1 MMEGNQDRLAIDG
14 GSPVRRK
21 PFAPRWPMVTEAM
34 RRRVLEVLDSGNW
47 FRGCGENNRKFEQA
61 FAAAHD
67 CRFGTCVTNG
77 THSLQV
83 ALLACGLE
91 AGQEVIVPSW
101 TFFSTAQAVV
111 AANGVPVFAD
121 IDPATLNIN
130 PAHIETLIT
139 RHTAGII
146 PIHFA
151 GHPADM
157 DRIMAIA
164 RRHKLFVI
172 EDAAHAHGARYNSRR
187 AGSLGNV
194 GSFSFQFYKN
204 LTAGEGG
211 ALTTN
216 DESLHE
222 RIQAWYNL
230 GHMPKNYAQY
240 RHDWMGGNCRMTEF
254 QAAILLESLPLLDEQ
269 NQRRRANARRLN
281 ELLRSLQG
289 IGVFDPVGDVQSSCH
304 VYMLR
309 LDEAQA
315 RLDKQRFVA
324 AIQAEGI
331 PLTVGY
337 TMGVHE
343 QPVFQELRF
352 GPYTGYQRT
361 NPKLSYRHLDLPETR
376 RAAREVCFLPHR
388 FLVNSDEGDMGDIA
402 AAVEKVLR
410 VTERSRRSN
419 RDKRSCTLA
428 K

>member
-14 GSPVRRK
+14 GPPVRRK
-21 PFAPRWPMVTEAM
+21 PFAPWPVATQAM
-34 RRRVLEVLDSGNW
+34 RRRLLEVLDSGHW
-47 FRGCGENNRKFEQA
+47 FLGCGQNNRLFEQE
-61 FAAAHD
+61 FARAHD
-67 CRFGTCVTNG
+67 CRFATCLTNG
-77 THSLQV
+77 THTLQV
-83 ALLACGLE
+83 ALLASGLE

-101 TFFSTAQAVV
+101 TFYSTAQAVV

-121 IDPATLNIN
+121 IDPVTLNIN

-139 RHTAGII
+139 RYTAGII
-146 PIHFA
+146 PVHFA

-157 DRIMAIA
+157 ERIMAIA

-172 EDAAHAHGARYNSRR
+172 EDAAHAHGARYHGRR
-187 AGSLGNV
+187 AGSLGHV

-222 RIQAWYNL
+222 RIYAWYNL
-230 GHMPKNYAQY
+230 GRKKTRYAQY
-240 RHDWMGGNCRMTEF
+240 VHWWMGSNFRMTEF
-254 QAAILLESLPLLDEQ
+254 QAAILRESLPLLNAQ
-269 NQRRRANARRLN
+269 NQRRRLNAGLLN
-281 ELLRSLQG
+281 ELLRPLPGLSL
-289 IGVFDPVGDVQSSCH
+289 FEPVGDVEPSYH
-304 VYMLR
+304 GYLLR
-309 LDEAQA
+309 LHKERAG
-315 RLDKQRFVA
+315 LTKPRFVEA
-324 AIQAEGI
+324 VVAEGI
-331 PLTVGY
+331 PMSPLY

-343 QPVFQELRF
+343 QPVFRELRF

-376 RAAREVCFLPHR
+376 RAAKEVCYLPQR
-388 FLVNSDEGDMGDIA
+388 VLLGDERDMRDIA

-410 VTERSRRSN
+410 VSERSRRAN
-419 RDKRSCTLA
+419 REKRSCTLA